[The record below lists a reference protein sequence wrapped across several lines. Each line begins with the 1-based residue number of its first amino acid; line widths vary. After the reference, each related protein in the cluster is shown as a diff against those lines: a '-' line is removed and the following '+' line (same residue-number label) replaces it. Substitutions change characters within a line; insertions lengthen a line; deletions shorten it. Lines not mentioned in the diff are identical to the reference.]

1 MKDLVQGEAAE
12 VFALEE
18 IGLVRLLLGV
28 FTGFD
33 RETKRTG
40 VIAVKG
46 HGDGGTEGVF
56 LAEVGDHADPSDALE
71 EHPVQSDAGGEGQD
85 EEGSGDSGRTQ
96 G

>member
-12 VFALEE
+12 VFAFEE
-18 IGLVRLLLGV
+18 IRFVRLLLGV

-33 RETKRTG
+33 REAEWTG
-40 VIAVKG
+40 VVAVEG
-46 HGDGGTEGVF
+46 HGDGGLEGVR
-56 LAEVGDHADPSDALE
+56 LTEVGEHADPGDALE

-85 EEGSGDSGRTQ
+85 EEGSGDAGRTQ